1 MIIKN
6 KKTGN
11 YQIINHTKKNSIV
24 EICNLQYNKM
34 IGYQK
39 EKYLVNMIK
48 NKIKKEYG
56 KQ

>member
-6 KKTGN
+6 KNTGS
-11 YQIINHTKKNSIV
+11 YQIINHTQKNSIV

-39 EKYLVNMIK
+39 EKYLVNLIK

>member
-6 KKTGN
+6 KNTNK
-11 YQIINHTKKNSIV
+11 YQIINHTQKNGIV
-24 EICNLQYNKM
+24 EICNLQFNKM

-39 EKYLVNMIK
+39 EKFLVNLIK